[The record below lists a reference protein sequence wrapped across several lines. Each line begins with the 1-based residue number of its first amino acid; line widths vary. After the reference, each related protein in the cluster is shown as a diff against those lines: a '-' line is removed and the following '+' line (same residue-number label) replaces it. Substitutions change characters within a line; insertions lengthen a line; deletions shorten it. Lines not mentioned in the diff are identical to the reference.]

1 MPDMADSESL
11 IGQSVSHYRVAERLG
26 GGGMGVVYKAG
37 DTRLHRNVALKF
49 LPDNVSRDPQA
60 LARFRREA
68 QAASALNHP
77 SICTIY
83 EIDEQDGMAFI
94 VMEYL
99 AGQTLKHRIGGKPL
113 PLELF
118 LDLAT
123 EIADALD
130 AAHSR
135 GIIHRDIKPTN
146 LFVTDRGHA
155 KILDFG
161 LAKLSPFAEGEGVSA
176 MPTVA
181 ADAVLTSPGST
192 VGTMAY
198 MSPEQA
204 RGEELDVR
212 TDLFSFGAVLYEM
225 ATGLMAFPGS
235 TSAVVLEA
243 ILNRVPS
250 ALARVSP
257 GLPPELERI
266 IAKALEKDRGMRC
279 QTAAELRSDLL
290 RLKRDLETGRRT
302 ADSDS
307 KSSAAT
313 TAAKSIAV
321 LYFENLSGSK
331 EDEYFRDGMTE
342 DIITELSKIRELKVF
357 PRPTVLPYRD
367 KSTTFIQVGQ
377 QLHAA
382 YVLGG
387 SMRRSGNRLRINT
400 QLVDTRTD
408 FPLWSER
415 YDREV
420 KDVFEL
426 QDEIARK
433 IAEALRITLSPQEEK
448 ALANKPT
455 ENLQAYDLY
464 LRGRSYS
471 RQITRQ
477 DLNFALQM
485 FESAVALDRSFALAH
500 AGVAYVCAR
509 IYDTFERESVW
520 IERCSAASGRAIALQ
535 PNLAEALVAQ
545 AWVFYGDK
553 NYTEAIRCAREAIHL
568 KPHCDGVYHILGSA
582 YFASDRWQE
591 AFDCVPQAL
600 EANGDD
606 YNTYIPFINAVQALH
621 RDEEASK
628 LQHKQAEVLEKQ
640 IKAVPEDMRARN
652 LVANL
657 YAYFGRSEEAENE
670 MKMAVA
676 LRPNDPSILYN
687 AACLYA
693 VLGNKQEALAML
705 AKCKAAGFRD
715 ANWARRDPDLS
726 CVQGEPEFERL
737 YPASSEG

>member
-1 MPDMADSESL
+1 MAEPESL
-11 IGQSVSHYRVAERLG
+11 IGQSVSHYHISEKLG
-26 GGGMGVVYKAG
+26 GGGMGVVYKAT

-49 LPDNVSRDPQA
+49 LPGNVAKDPQA

-77 SICTIY
+77 NICTIH
-83 EIDEQDGMAFI
+83 EIDEQNGMAFI

-99 AGQTLKHRIGGKPL
+99 DGQTMKHRIEGKPL
-113 PLELF
+113 ALEYL

-130 AAHSR
+130 AAHSK
-135 GIIHRDIKPTN
+135 GIIHRDIKPAN
-146 LFVTDRGHA
+146 LFVTERGHA

-161 LAKLSPFAEGEGVSA
+161 LAKLSVFAESMGGSA
-176 MPTVA
+176 VPTA
-181 ADAVLTSPGST
+181 APDAALTSPGST

-225 ATGLMAFPGS
+225 ATGQMAFPGN
-235 TSAVVLEA
+235 TSAVVIDA
-243 ILNRVPS
+243 ILNRVATP
-250 ALARVSP
+250 LARANPS
-257 GLPPELERI
+257 LPPELERI
-266 IAKALEKDRGMRC
+266 IAKALEKDRALRC

-290 RLKRDLETGRRT
+290 RLKRDLDSGRRPKENQVGV
-302 ADSDS
+302 
-307 KSSAAT
+307 KSV
-313 TAAKSIAV
+313 AV

-342 DIITELSKIRELKVF
+342 DIITELSKIRELKVI

-367 KSTTFIQVGQ
+367 KAVTSVQVGQ
-377 QLHAA
+377 QLHTA
-382 YVLGG
+382 YILGG
-387 SMRRSGNRLRINT
+387 SLRRSGNRLRINT

-433 IAEALRITLSPQEEK
+433 IAEALRITLSPQEER
-448 ALANKPT
+448 ALADKPT
-455 ENLQAYDLY
+455 DNLQAYDFY
-464 LRGRSYS
+464 LRGRSYT
-471 RQITRQ
+471 RQGTRQ
-477 DLNFALQM
+477 DLQFALQM
-485 FESAVALDRSFALAH
+485 FESAAAMDRSFALAY
-500 AGVAYVCAR
+500 AGVAFVCAR
-509 IYDTFERESVW
+509 IYDTFEREPVW

-545 AWVFYGDK
+545 AWVFYADK
-553 NYTEAIRCAREAIHL
+553 NYKEAIRCAREAIQL

-591 AFDCVPQAL
+591 ALDSIPQAL

-606 YNTYIPFINAVQALH
+606 YNTYIPFINAVQGLH
-621 RDEEASK
+621 RQQEASR
-628 LQHKQAEVLEKQ
+628 LIHKQMEVLAKQ
-640 IKAVPEDMRARN
+640 IQAVPEDMRARN
-652 LVANL
+652 LIANR
-657 YAYFGRSEEAENE
+657 YAVLGKVEEAETE

-687 AACLYA
+687 AACLYGI
-693 VLGNKQEALAML
+693 LGNKREALGML
-705 AKCKAAGFRD
+705 AKSKAAGFRD
-715 ANWARRDPDLS
+715 ANWVRRDPDLS
-726 CVQGEPEFERL
+726 CLHNDPEFERL

>member
-1 MPDMADSESL
+1 MAPESL
-11 IGQSVSHYRVAERLG
+11 IGQRISHYRIVERLG
-26 GGGMGVVYKAG
+26 GGGMGIVYKAE
-37 DTRLHRNVALKF
+37 DTRLNRNVALKF
-49 LPDNVSRDPQA
+49 LPENVAKDPQA
-60 LARFRREA
+60 LARFQREA

-77 SICTIY
+77 NICTIHA
-83 EIDEQDGMAFI
+83 IDEQNGMAFI

-99 AGQTLKHRIGGKPL
+99 EGQTLKDRIEGKPL
-113 PLELF
+113 ALEYF

-130 AAHSR
+130 AAHR
-135 GIIHRDIKPTN
+135 KGIIHRDIKPAN
-146 LFVTDRGHA
+146 IFVTERGHA

-161 LAKLSPFAEGEGVSA
+161 LAKLSSLAESVGVSA
-176 MPTVA
+176 RPTAAPDVA
-181 ADAVLTSPGST
+181 LTSPGST

-225 ATGLMAFPGS
+225 ATGHVAFPGN
-235 TSAVVLEA
+235 TSAIVLEA
-243 ILNRVPS
+243 ILNRVPTP
-250 ALARVSP
+250 LVRVNP
-257 GLPPELERI
+257 GLPPDLERI
-266 IAKALEKDRGMRC
+266 IAKALEKDRALRC
-279 QTAAELRSDLL
+279 QTAAELKSDLL
-290 RLKRDLETGRRT
+290 RLKRDLDSGRRP
-302 ADSDS
+302 AENNG
-307 KSSAAT
+307 KGSAAHA
-313 TAAKSIAV
+313 AAKSIAV

-342 DIITELSKIRELKVF
+342 DIITELSKIRELKVI

-367 KSTTFIQVGQ
+367 KAVTSVQVGQ

-382 YVLGG
+382 YILGG
-387 SMRRSGNRLRINT
+387 SLRRSGNRLRINT
-400 QLVDTRTD
+400 QLVDTSTD

-433 IAEALRITLSPQEEK
+433 IAEALRITLTPQEEI
-448 ALANKPT
+448 ALADKPT
-455 ENLQAYDLY
+455 NNLQAYDLY
-464 LRGRSYS
+464 LRGRSYT
-471 RQITRQ
+471 RQGTKQ

-485 FESAVALDRSFALAH
+485 FQSAAALDRSFALAY
-500 AGVAYVCAR
+500 AGVAFVCAR
-509 IYDTFERESVW
+509 IYDTFEREPVW

-535 PNLAEALVAQ
+535 PNLPEALVAQ
-545 AWVFYGDK
+545 AWVFYADK
-553 NYTEAIRCAREAIHL
+553 NYKEAIRCACEAIQR
-568 KPHCDGVYHILGSA
+568 KPHCEGVYHILGSA

-591 AFDCVPQAL
+591 ALEVVPQAL

-606 YNTYIPFINAVQALH
+606 YNTYVPFINAVQALH
-621 RDEEASK
+621 REQEASM
-628 LQHKQAEVLEKQ
+628 LIQKQVEILEKQ
-640 IKAVPEDMRARN
+640 IKAVPEDLRARN
-652 LVANL
+652 LIANRYVHL
-657 YAYFGRSEEAENE
+657 GKVQEAEAE

-687 AACLYA
+687 AACLYG
-693 VLGNKQEALAML
+693 VLGNKREALDML
-705 AKCKAAGFRD
+705 AKSKAAGFRD

-726 CVQGEPEFERL
+726 CLHDDPEFERL
-737 YPASSEG
+737 YPASNEG